1 MHPVPADLAI
11 VIVSW
16 NVWDLLRACL
26 ESIARQSEPTG
37 APHLRRF
44 GPDGAAASL
53 RVLVVDNASQD
64 ATPSLLPSRFP
75 WVETILSQ
83 ENLGF
88 TGGNN
93 RGLEALGF
101 EVGERSGDRVTG
113 WQGDKKWDD
122 GMMAGIPPSSHHPIT
137 PLASRHSPFAT
148 RFVYFLNPDTELLP
162 NSLWTLYAGIAH
174 DASIGAIGPQLRYGD
189 GSLQSTRRR
198 FPTRLT
204 GFFES
209 TWLGRLWP
217 GNPWA
222 RRYYVDDWS
231 PTVRQDVDW
240 LVGAALLVRAEA
252 LAAVGGFDPGFFM
265 YSEETD
271 LCRRIKSAGWRV
283 VYEPGAMVIHYEGRS
298 SEQVSTQRQIRFNR
312 SKVRYAGKYFGPFWA
327 ELLRGYLLLE
337 FRVQVDL
344 EGAKALLGH
353 RREMRRERMAAYREV
368 IASGLRPK

>member
-1 MHPVPADLAI
+1 MNPFPTDLAI

-26 ESIARQSEPTG
+26 ESIARQSEPT
-37 APHLRRF
+37 ADSRVRRF
-44 GPDGAAASL
+44 GPDGAATL

-75 WVETILSQ
+75 WVETILND

-93 RGLEALGF
+93 RGLEALGYA
-101 EVGERSGDRVTG
+101 VMERKTDRVTG
-113 WQGDKKWDD
+113 WQGEN
-122 GMMAGIPPSSHHPIT
+122 PPVPN
-137 PLASRHSPFAT
+137 PQSPVPS
-148 RFVYFLNPDTELLP
+148 FVYFLNPDTECLP
-162 NSLWTLYAGIAH
+162 NSLWTLYAGITH
-174 DASIGAIGPQLRYGD
+174 DASIGVIGPQLRYGD

-231 PTVRQDVDW
+231 PAVRQDVDW
-240 LVGAALLVRAEA
+240 LVGAVLLVRGEA

-271 LCRRIKSAGWRV
+271 LCKRVKDAGWRV
-283 VYEPGAMVIHYEGRS
+283 VYEPGALVIHYEGRS

-312 SKVRYAGKYFGPFWA
+312 SKVRYVDKYFGPFWA
-327 ELLRGYLLLE
+327 EFLRRYLLLE
-337 FRVQVDL
+337 FRVQVGL

-353 RREMRRERMAAYREV
+353 RRELRRERIAAYREV
-368 IASGLRPK
+368 IASGLRPE

>member
-1 MHPVPADLAI
+1 MQNPVDLAI

-26 ESIARQSEPTG
+26 ESIARQSEPTND
-37 APHLRRF
+37 PQVRRF
-44 GPDGAAASL
+44 GPSGAATL

-75 WVETILSQ
+75 WVETILCDK
-83 ENLGF
+83 NLGF

-101 EVGERSGDRVTG
+101 AVAERPQTTDRRRPTADHS
-113 WQGDKKWDD
+113 Q
-122 GMMAGIPPSSHHPIT
+122 
-137 PLASRHSPFAT
+137 LATRHSPLATRTIRNSQLAT

-174 DASIGAIGPQLRYGD
+174 DDSIGAIGPQLRYGD

-204 GFFES
+204 GFWES

-217 GNPWA
+217 GNLWA

-231 PTVRQDVDW
+231 PAVRQDVDW
-240 LVGAALLVRAEA
+240 LVGAALLLRGEV
-252 LAAVGGFDPGFFM
+252 LAQIGGFDPGFFM

-271 LCRRIKSAGWRV
+271 LCHRLVDAGWRV
-283 VYEPGAMVIHYEGRS
+283 VYEPGAMAIHYEGRS
-298 SEQVSTQRQIRFNR
+298 SEQASTRRQILFHS
-312 SKVRYAGKYFGPFWA
+312 SKVRYAAKYFGPRWA
-327 ELLRGYLLLE
+327 ELLRRYILLE
-337 FRVQVDL
+337 FRAQVGL
-344 EGAKALLGH
+344 EWLKALLGH
-353 RREMRRERMAAYREV
+353 RREMRRERIAAYREI
-368 IASGLRPK
+368 IASGLR

>member
-1 MHPVPADLAI
+1 MNPVPADLAI

-16 NVWDLLRACL
+16 NVWDLLRASL
-26 ESIARQSEPTG
+26 ESIARQSEPTDD
-37 APHLRRF
+37 PRLRRF
-44 GPDGAAASL
+44 GPNGAATA

-75 WVETILSQ
+75 WVETILND

-93 RGLEALGF
+93 RGLERLGF
-101 EVGERSGDRVTG
+101 DVTERTGLQVAGGKLQVGAFGH
-113 WQGDKKWDD
+113 
-122 GMMAGIPPSSHHPIT
+122 PPT
-137 PLASRHSPFAT
+137 LATCHLPPATSPH
-148 RFVYFLNPDTELLP
+148 FVYFLNPDTELLP

-174 DASIGAIGPQLRYGD
+174 DASIGVIGPQLRYGD

-198 FPTRLT
+198 FPSRPT

-222 RRYYVDDWS
+222 RRYIVDDWS

-240 LVGAALLVRAEA
+240 LVGAALLVRGEA
-252 LAAVGGFDPGFFM
+252 LARVGGFDPDFFM

-271 LCRRIKSAGWRV
+271 LCKRIKSAGWRV

-298 SEQVSTQRQIRFNR
+298 SEQVSTWRQIHFNR
-312 SKVRYAGKYFGPFWA
+312 SKVRYVGKYFGPFWA
-327 ELLRGYLLLE
+327 ELLRAYLLLE
-337 FRVQVDL
+337 FRMQVGL

-353 RREMRRERMAAYREV
+353 RREMRRERIAAYREV
-368 IASGLRPK
+368 IASGLRPE

>member
-1 MHPVPADLAI
+1 MQKSADLAI

-26 ESIARQSEPTG
+26 ESIARQSQPTDD
-37 APHLRRF
+37 PKLRGF
-44 GPDGAAASL
+44 GPDSSATL

-75 WVETILSQ
+75 WVEAILSA

-93 RGLEALGF
+93 RGLEVLGYD
-101 EVGERSGDRVTG
+101 VKERPRTADRRPQTTTRN
-113 WQGDKKWDD
+113 
-122 GMMAGIPPSSHHPIT
+122 S
-137 PLASRHSPFAT
+137 PLVP
-148 RFVYFLNPDTELLP
+148 RFVYFLNPDTEVLP
-162 NSLWTLYAGIAH
+162 NSLWTLYAGIAN
-174 DASIGAIGPQLRYGD
+174 DESIGAIGPQLRYGD

-222 RRYYVDDWS
+222 RRYYLDDWS
-231 PTVRQDVDW
+231 PAVRQDVDW
-240 LVGAALLVRAEA
+240 LVGAALLVRGEV
-252 LAAVGGFDPGFFM
+252 LAQVGGFDPAFFM

-271 LCRRIKSAGWRV
+271 LCRRVKDAGWRV

-298 SEQVSTQRQIRFNR
+298 SGQVSTRRQILFNR
-312 SKVRYAGKYFGPFWA
+312 SKVHYAGKYFGTFWA
-327 ELLRGYLLLE
+327 ELLRLYLLLE
-337 FRVQVDL
+337 FRVQVAA

-353 RREMRRERMAAYREV
+353 KRALRRERIAAYQEV
-368 IASGLRPK
+368 IASGLRPESHG

>member
-1 MHPVPADLAI
+1 MNPAPADLAI

-26 ESIARQSEPTG
+26 ESIVRQSEPTDD
-37 APHLRRF
+37 PRLRRF
-44 GPDGAAASL
+44 GPDGAATL
-53 RVLVVDNASQD
+53 RVLVVDNASAD
-64 ATPSLLPSRFP
+64 ATPSLLPSRYP
-75 WVETILSQ
+75 WVETILSD

-101 EVGERSGDRVTG
+101 EVAERTG
-113 WQGDKKWDD
+113 LQATGGKLQ
-122 GMMAGIPPSSHHPIT
+122 AGTIWHISTPATFHLPPST
-137 PLASRHSPFAT
+137 SPH
-148 RFVYFLNPDTELLP
+148 FVYFLNPDTELLP
-162 NSLWTLYAGIAH
+162 NSLWTLYAGITH
-174 DASIGAIGPQLRYGD
+174 DPAIGVIGPQLRYGD

-198 FPTRLT
+198 FPSRLT

-271 LCRRIKSAGWRV
+271 LCKRIKSAGWRV

-298 SEQVSTQRQIRFNR
+298 SEQASTQRQIRFNR
-312 SKVRYAGKYFGPFWA
+312 SKVRYAGKYLGPFWA
-327 ELLRGYLLLE
+327 EFLRRYLLLE
-337 FRVQVDL
+337 FWIQLML

-353 RREMRRERMAAYREV
+353 RRKMRQERITAYRQV
-368 IASGLRPK
+368 IASGLRPE

>member
-1 MHPVPADLAI
+1 MNLPPADLAI

-26 ESIARQSEPTG
+26 ESIARQSEPTDD
-37 APHLRRF
+37 PRLRRF
-44 GPDGAAASL
+44 GPEGGATL
-53 RVLVVDNASQD
+53 RVLVVDNASDD

-75 WVETILSQ
+75 WVETILSD

-101 EVGERSGDRVTG
+101 DVEERKG
-113 WQGDKKWDD
+113 WPV
-122 GMMAGIPPSSHHPIT
+122 AGGKVQVAALGRPPAPATFHFPPAT
-137 PLASRHSPFAT
+137 SP

-162 NSLWTLYAGIAH
+162 NSLWTLNAGIAH
-174 DASIGAIGPQLRYGD
+174 DATIGVIGPQLRYGD

-198 FPTRLT
+198 FPSRLT

-240 LVGAALLVRAEA
+240 LVGAALLVRGEA

-283 VYEPGAMVIHYEGRS
+283 VYEPGAMAIHYEGRS
-298 SEQVSTQRQIRFNR
+298 SEQVSTQRHIRFNR
-312 SKVRYAGKYFGPFWA
+312 SKVRYVGKYFGPFWA
-327 ELLRGYLLLE
+327 ELLRNYLLLE
-337 FRVQVDL
+337 FRVQMGL

-353 RREMRRERMAAYREV
+353 RREMRRDRIAAYRAV
-368 IASGLRPK
+368 IASGLRPE

>member
-1 MHPVPADLAI
+1 MNPPPADLAI

-26 ESIARQSEPTG
+26 ESIARQSKPTDD
-37 APHLRRF
+37 PRLRRF
-44 GPDGAAASL
+44 GPDGTATL
-53 RVLVVDNASQD
+53 RVLVVDNASDD

-75 WVETILSQ
+75 WVEAILSD

-93 RGLEALGF
+93 RGLEVLGF
-101 EVGERSGDRVTG
+101 AVAERTG
-113 WQGDKKWDD
+113 WQV
-122 GMMAGIPPSSHHPIT
+122 AGGKLQVASLGQTPTPATFHL
-137 PLASRHSPFAT
+137 PLATSP

-189 GSLQSTRRR
+189 GSLQSSRRR

-209 TWLGRLWP
+209 SWLGRMWP

-222 RRYYVDDWS
+222 RRYWVDDWS
-231 PTVRQDVDW
+231 PAVRQDVDW
-240 LVGAALLVRAEA
+240 LVGAALLVQGEV
-252 LAAVGGFDPGFFM
+252 LAAVGGFDPAFFM

-271 LCRRIKSAGWRV
+271 LCKRVKGGGWRV
-283 VYEPGAMVIHYEGRS
+283 VYEPGAMVIHFEGRS
-298 SEQVSTQRQIRFNR
+298 SEQVSTQRQILFNR
-312 SKVRYAGKYFGPFWA
+312 SKIRYARKYFGPFWA
-327 ELLRGYLLLE
+327 ELLRAYLLLE
-337 FRVQVDL
+337 FRGQVWL

-353 RREMRRERMAAYREV
+353 KRALRRARMAAYREV
-368 IASGLRPK
+368 IASGLRVE

>member
-1 MHPVPADLAI
+1 MNPTPADLSI
-11 VIVSW
+11 LIVSW

-37 APHLRRF
+37 EPHLRRF
-44 GPDGAAASL
+44 GPDGAATL
-53 RVLVVDNASQD
+53 RVLVVDNASAD

-75 WVETILSQ
+75 WVETILSD

-101 EVGERSGDRVTG
+101 AVAERRQTADGGRKTADGGQQTA
-113 WQGDKKWDD
+113 DD
-122 GMMAGIPPSSHHPIT
+122 PQ
-137 PLASRHSPFAT
+137 LATRNSQPATRQSPVAS

-162 NSLWTLYAGIAH
+162 NSLWTLYAGIGS
-174 DASIGAIGPQLRYGD
+174 DASIGVIGPQLRYGD
-189 GSLQSTRRR
+189 GSLQSSRRR

-222 RRYYVDDWS
+222 RRYALDDWS
-231 PTVRQDVDW
+231 AAVRQDVDW
-240 LVGAALLVRAEA
+240 LVGAALLVRGEA
-252 LAAVGGFDPGFFM
+252 LAAVGGFDPAFFL

-283 VYEPGAMVIHYEGRS
+283 VYEPGAMVIHFEGRS
-298 SEQVSTQRQIRFNR
+298 SEQVSTRRQIFFNR
-312 SKVRYAGKYFGPFWA
+312 SKVYYAGKYFGPVWA

-337 FRVQVDL
+337 FRVQVAL

-353 RREMRRERMAAYREV
+353 RRELRRARIAAYREV
-368 IASGLRPK
+368 IASGLRME

>member
-1 MHPVPADLAI
+1 LKKVPFPNPPMNPPPADLAI

-26 ESIARQSEPTG
+26 EAIARQSEPTDDLR
-37 APHLRRF
+37 LRRF
-44 GPDGAAASL
+44 GPDGGATL
-53 RVLVVDNASQD
+53 RVLVVDNASAD

-75 WVETILSQ
+75 WVETILNDK
-83 ENLGF
+83 NLGF

-101 EVGERSGDRVTG
+101 DVAERSLTA
-113 WQGDKKWDD
+113 D
-122 GMMAGIPPSSHHPIT
+122 GRPQTTSDPQ
-137 PLASRHSPFAT
+137 FAT
-148 RFVYFLNPDTELLP
+148 RNSQLAPRFVYFLNPDTELLP

-222 RRYYVDDWS
+222 RRYCADDWS

-240 LVGAALLVRAEA
+240 LVGAALLVRGKA

-271 LCRRIKSAGWRV
+271 LCKRIKSAGWRV
-283 VYEPGAMVIHYEGRS
+283 VYEPGALVIHYEGRS
-298 SEQVSTQRQIRFNR
+298 SEQVSTQRHIRFNR
-312 SKVRYAGKYFGPFWA
+312 SKVRYVGKYFGPFWA
-327 ELLRGYLLLE
+327 ELLRVYLLLE
-337 FRVQVDL
+337 FRIQVVL

-353 RREMRRERMAAYREV
+353 RRAMRQERIAAYREV
-368 IASGLRPK
+368 IASGLR

>member
-1 MHPVPADLAI
+1 MQAVDLAI

-26 ESIARQSEPTG
+26 ESIARQSEPTSD
-37 APHLRRF
+37 PHVRRF
-44 GPDGAAASL
+44 GPNGAATL

-64 ATPSLLPSRFP
+64 ATPSFLPSRFP
-75 WVETILSQ
+75 WVQTILC
-83 ENLGF
+83 EKNLGF

-101 EVGERSGDRVTG
+101 AVAERRQVAGD
-113 WQGDKKWDD
+113 
-122 GMMAGIPPSSHHPIT
+122 S
-137 PLASRHSPFAT
+137 PLAPRPSQFAIRPSPLAA

-174 DASIGAIGPQLRYGD
+174 DDAIGAIGPQLRYGD
-189 GSLQSTRRR
+189 GSLQNTRRR

-204 GFFES
+204 GFWES

-222 RRYYVDDWS
+222 RHYYVDDWS

-240 LVGAALLVRAEA
+240 LVGAALLVRGEA
-252 LAAVGGFDPGFFM
+252 LAQIGGFDPGFFM

-271 LCRRIKSAGWRV
+271 LCRRLADAGWRV

-298 SEQVSTQRQIRFNR
+298 SEQASTRRQILFNR
-312 SKVRYAGKYFGPFWA
+312 SKVRYAAKYFGPRWA
-327 ELLRGYLLLE
+327 DLLRGYILLE
-337 FRVQVDL
+337 FRVQVGL
-344 EGAKALLGH
+344 EWLKALLGH
-353 RREMRRERMAAYREV
+353 RREMRRERIVTYREV
-368 IASGLRPK
+368 IASGLRGE

>member
-1 MHPVPADLAI
+1 MQTPTDLAI
-11 VIVSW
+11 LIVSW

-26 ESIARQSEPTG
+26 ESIAQQSEPTDD
-37 APHLRRF
+37 PQLRRF
-44 GPDGAAASL
+44 GPDGAATL
-53 RVLVVDNASQD
+53 RVLVVDNASDD

-75 WVETILSQ
+75 WVETILSD

-93 RGLEALGF
+93 RGLEVLGF
-101 EVGERSGDRVTG
+101 EVAERKIDKVTR
-113 WQGDKKWDD
+113 WQGD
-122 GMMAGIPPSSHHPIT
+122 IPPVP
-137 PLASRHSPFAT
+137 SPQSPVPN
-148 RFVYFLNPDTELLP
+148 FVYFLNPDTELLP
-162 NSLWTLYAGIAH
+162 NSLWTLYAGMAH
-174 DASIGAIGPQLRYGD
+174 DASIGGIGPQLRYGD

-222 RRYYVDDWS
+222 RHFYVDDWS

-240 LVGAALLVRAEA
+240 LVGAALLVRGEV

-271 LCRRIKSAGWRV
+271 LCKRIKDAGWRV

-298 SEQVSTQRQIRFNR
+298 SEQVSTQRHIRFNR
-312 SKVRYAGKYFGPFWA
+312 SKVLLVRKYYGGFWA
-327 ELLRGYLLLE
+327 EVLRSYLLLE
-337 FRVQVDL
+337 FRLQVGL
-344 EGAKALLGH
+344 EGAKLLIGH
-353 RREMRRERMAAYREV
+353 RREMRRERIAAYREV
-368 IASGLRPK
+368 IASGLR